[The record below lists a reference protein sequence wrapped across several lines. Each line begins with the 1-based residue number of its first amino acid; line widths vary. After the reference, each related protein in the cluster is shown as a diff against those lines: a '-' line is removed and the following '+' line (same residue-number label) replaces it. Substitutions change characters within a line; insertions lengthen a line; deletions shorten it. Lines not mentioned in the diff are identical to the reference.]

1 MSLTP
6 KRRLSERKLAANRRN
21 AARSCGPITPEGRAR
36 SAAAKLRHGFY
47 SKSQEVALT
56 ALGED
61 PREFKRRLESL
72 LTSYQPADALEWGLV
87 VQMARAQWRMERFHR
102 MAESLM
108 VEHLEKTRKHKQIG
122 EAILLAP
129 LFEKYER
136 LNELGG
142 AVCMTCKTPLGPE
155 ALQVFEKCRGDLP
168 AEKAMQVLQL
178 MLRLRE
184 PGAQGDFGPSEKM
197 LEERGK
203 IPAAEGEERK
213 AASRDLMALLAEEI
227 EPLEKRIRGEDPDQ
241 ARAQIERDQML
252 AEAQPKVALMSRG
265 EESNLRQLW
274 RTTHLLLK
282 VQKEAKT
289 QKDVKMKDDPNE

>member
-6 KRRLSERKLAANRRN
+6 KRRLTERKLAANRRN

-108 VEHLEKTRKHKQIG
+108 VEHLEKMRKNKQVG

-129 LFEKYER
+129 LFDKYER

-142 AVCMTCKTPLGPE
+142 AVCMTWKTPLGPE

-168 AEKAMQVLQL
+168 AEKARQVLQL

-184 PGAQGDFGPSEKM
+184 PGAQGDFGPSAKM
-197 LEERGK
+197 LEEHGE
-203 IPAAEGEERK
+203 IPAAEEKEERN
-213 AASRDLMALLAEEI
+213 AASRDLMALLAEEV
-227 EPLEKRIRGEDPDQ
+227 EPLEMRIRGEDPDE
-241 ARAQIERDQML
+241 ARRQIERDLML
-252 AEAQPKVALMSRG
+252 AGAQPEAAILNRE
-265 EESNLRQLW
+265 EESCLRQLW
-274 RTTHLLLK
+274 RTTNLLLK
-282 VQKEAKT
+282 IQKNAET
-289 QKDVKMKDDPNE
+289 QRDVKNEG